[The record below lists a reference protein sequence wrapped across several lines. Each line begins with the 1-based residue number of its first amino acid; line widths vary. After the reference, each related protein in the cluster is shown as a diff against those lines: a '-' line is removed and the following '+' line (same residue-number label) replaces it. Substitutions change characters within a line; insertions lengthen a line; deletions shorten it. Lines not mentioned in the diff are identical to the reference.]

1 MMFRQL
7 KNRIHQHQHQ
17 DITNSNTNNN
27 VDELSEIF
35 YQMTEILVGLD
46 QVDFLPLL
54 DILQS
59 EDSIDDIMEKM
70 MVAEKKT
77 II

>member
-7 KNRIHQHQHQ
+7 KNRIHKHQHQ
-17 DITNSNTNNN
+17 YITNSNTNNN

-46 QVDFLPLL
+46 QVDALPLL

-59 EDSIDDIMEKM
+59 EDSIDDIMK
-70 MVAEKKT
+70 
-77 II
+77 IQN